1 MSSAYH
7 QMVFRAFRL
16 AGESGES
23 CRPIHVFAALAEGDG
38 LVAAALN
45 SGSRPVLSRPTDPVA
60 VNGGSGGYLVGQLQ
74 QAAQRFA
81 SERGIDPVPEHL
93 FLAGV
98 DQSEP
103 EAMTALAAA
112 GLEVAALRAAALGAL
127 GEPPDLAPITMPSLT
142 PAGTLDRPPLPIGE
156 LDPAAWAALTWRQD
170 HLPFRRLSRRSHFE
184 ALRHLEHK
192 AVWRLAD
199 RLGLD
204 DDQRYS
210 LARRHLDRVEQLV
223 AASRPDLG
231 IEVSSQRKTPV
242 GMALPLRGRANWWRR
257 RRWLRFTVGWGC
269 WFSNRRVGLR
279 DRWFRI
285 RTLRDYRRAPKHQNP
300 ALGH

>member
-7 QMVFRAFRL
+7 QTIFRAFRL

-38 LVAAALN
+38 PVAAALN
-45 SGSRPVLSRPTDPVA
+45 SGRGPVLARPTDPVA
-60 VNGGSGGYLVGQLQ
+60 VSGGSAGYLVRQLQ

-81 SERGIDPVPEHL
+81 SKRGADPVPEHL

-103 EAMTALAAA
+103 EAMAALVAA
-112 GLEVAALRAAALGAL
+112 GLQVAALRATVQAAL
-127 GEPPDLAPITMPSLT
+127 GEPPDLAPITMPPLT

-156 LDPAAWAALTWRQD
+156 LDPAAWAALEWRQD
-170 HLPFRRLSRRSHFE
+170 HLPLRRLSRRSHFE

-192 AVWRLAD
+192 AAWRLAD

-210 LARRHLDRVEQLV
+210 LVRQHVDRVEQIV
-223 AASRPDLG
+223 AIDRQDLG
-231 IEVSSQRKTPV
+231 IEVRSQRRNTV
-242 GMALPLRGRANWWRR
+242 RTARPLRRANWWRH

-279 DRWFRI
+279 DRWFGI
-285 RTLRDYRRAPKHQNP
+285 RTLRDYRGAPKHQNP
-300 ALGH
+300 VLGH